1 MCHIVVYAC
10 FFVFDVTPDKY
21 KTQEMCNFA
30 GSLYFSFI
38 VYSPYKQV
46 TKEMCDEAVNDSLA
60 ALKLIPDCF
69 VTNTMIKRYLTSLYG
84 DKNILYFD

>member
-1 MCHIVVYAC
+1 MCHRVVYAC

-38 VYSPYKQV
+38 VYSPYK
-46 TKEMCDEAVNDSLA
+46 
-60 ALKLIPDCF
+60 
-69 VTNTMIKRYLTSLYG
+69 
-84 DKNILYFD
+84 